1 MNKLRDCRRNLS
13 RVKDKLAA
21 YDSREDNLRDL
32 RRQLSA
38 CEAKADQAEAD
49 AEARV
54 DATSVKLKLP
64 TGYTY
69 RIFKMVYPVC
79 ISCGGCSP
87 QDIRCTGYSTGP
99 FSPQDIPTG

>member
-1 MNKLRDCRRNLS
+1 MFERSYRQVANEKVDVVNMLRDCRRNLS
-13 RVKDKLAA
+13 RVKDKLAC

-54 DATSVKLKLP
+54 DAITKAAATMQKKKECAVE
-64 TGYTY
+64 
-69 RIFKMVYPVC
+69 R
-79 ISCGGCSP
+79 
-87 QDIRCTGYSTGP
+87 
-99 FSPQDIPTG
+99 

>member
-13 RVKDKLAA
+13 RLKDKLAA

-54 DATSVKLKLP
+54 DAITKAAAVMRKEKE
-64 TGYTY
+64 
-69 RIFKMVYPVC
+69 RADK
-79 ISCGGCSP
+79 
-87 QDIRCTGYSTGP
+87 R
-99 FSPQDIPTG
+99 

>member
-54 DATSVKLKLP
+54 DAITKAAAVMRKEKE
-64 TGYTY
+64 
-69 RIFKMVYPVC
+69 RADK
-79 ISCGGCSP
+79 
-87 QDIRCTGYSTGP
+87 R
-99 FSPQDIPTG
+99 